1 MAADSPAAKEAAR
14 WAALKRKEEREQDE
28 SLRRLD
34 RQLKDLIREGKE
46 ALGTKIEVEIEDDV
60 KPSTGIRKWAF

>member
-1 MAADSPAAKEAAR
+1 MKEAAR
-14 WAALKRKEEREQDE
+14 WAALKKKEEREQDE

-46 ALGTKIEVEIEDDV
+46 ALGTKVEVEVEDDGV
-60 KPSTGIRKWAF
+60 RTPSSRKWAF

>member
-1 MAADSPAAKEAAR
+1 VESPAAKEAAR
-14 WAALKRKEEREQDE
+14 WAALKKKEEREQDE

-46 ALGTKIEVEIEDDV
+46 ALGTKVEVEVEDDGV
-60 KPSTGIRKWAF
+60 RTPSSRKWAF

>member
-1 MAADSPAAKEAAR
+1 MK
-14 WAALKRKEEREQDE
+14 KKEEREQDE

-46 ALGTKIEVEIEDDV
+46 ALGTKVEVEVEDDGV
-60 KPSTGIRKWAF
+60 RTPSSRKWAF

>member
-1 MAADSPAAKEAAR
+1 MESPAAKEAAR
-14 WAALKRKEEREQDE
+14 WAALKKKEEREQDE

-46 ALGTKIEVEIEDDV
+46 ALGTKVEVEVEDDGV
-60 KPSTGIRKWAF
+60 RTPSSRKWAF